1 MNLIKE
7 NKVVFAVVLPILIL
21 VLIKSLG
28 SDHFRNDSKKL
39 AVPSVKGSNTIAK
52 EQLET
57 IPGNKLVV
65 NLDKKNSFLN
75 EMKSEI
81 VNIPADSVLTGGYL
95 DIIRKYN
102 GSVLLYSAKQ
112 EVSAGI
118 WMVLSQMG
126 YPNLYILTT
135 DPDNEVIKN
144 KFRPDT
150 LVRPEL

>member
-1 MNLIKE
+1 MNLVKE

-21 VLIKSLG
+21 VLVKSFG
-28 SDHFRNDSKKL
+28 SDHFRNDSRKL
-39 AVPSVKGSNTIAK
+39 AGPSVKGSNILTN

-57 IPGNKLVV
+57 IAGNKLVI
-65 NLDKKNSFLN
+65 NLDKKNSFLS
-75 EMKSEI
+75 ELKSEI
-81 VNIPADSVLTGGYL
+81 VNIPADSVLTGGNL
-95 DIIRKYN
+95 DIIHKYK

-126 YPNLYILTT
+126 YENLYILTT
-135 DPDNEVIKN
+135 DPDNEVNKN